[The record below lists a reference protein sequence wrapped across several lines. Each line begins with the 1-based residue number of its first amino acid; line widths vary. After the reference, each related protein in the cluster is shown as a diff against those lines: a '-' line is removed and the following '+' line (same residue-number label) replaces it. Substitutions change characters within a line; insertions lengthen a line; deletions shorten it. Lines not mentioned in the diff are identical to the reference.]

1 MVTVWSLDFAPITST
16 REWGHP
22 MPEQPAPASPNP
34 DDDYWTLAEVAAFW
48 GITYTTARTY
58 RSRGRGE
65 LPEPDKV
72 FGRSPAWKPAT
83 IINHPR
89 PGQGARTDLRS
100 GESGD

>member
-1 MVTVWSLDFAPITST
+1 MVTLRSLDFVPITST
-16 REWGHP
+16 REQARA
-22 MPEQPAPASPNP
+22 MPEDPTPTKPDPA
-34 DDDYWTLAEVAAFW
+34 DDYWTLKEVAAYW

-72 FGRSPAWKPAT
+72 FGRSPAWKPTT

-89 PGQGARTDLRS
+89 PGQGARTDLKPD
-100 GESGD
+100 GAQ